1 MIKKIETGDVIYTI
15 DKNSTSSIGTL
26 VERYTD
32 DVIYTIDKNSGN
44 CIDIDVKPG
53 VEEVSFNT
61 SFGREYLLGDCKK
74 VFPDVRKIV
83 IGSGVYD
90 IDIPNMLFPNVKE
103 VECSSWYGKY
113 TKSGSVLLRDDNG
126 QTLTNIFVKEEGETV
141 DLKYVTKI
149 EDDAFSGCM
158 ATKIIN
164 SVSVTSCAEY
174 AFRNSAIGDLKPEPA
189 GAVIAG
195 SILVNIDET
204 SENII
209 LPDKRVSLTAMR
221 DGINFDNVK
230 SITANRAQTVI
241 NLRHKLPVGIKIIL
255 KDKSYITDE
264 QLSGWSPFPI
274 LELTEENPY
283 YSTKDGCLL
292 SKDGL
297 VLVKY
302 PSAISGTIHIPD
314 GIETITPSAFS
325 FSEAE
330 EVYFPDSMRVLMPEC
345 FYMCKRLK
353 KVDFGHGIEEIGI
366 GHDCRLFIQCSML
379 HEIEIPSQV
388 RIIGESVFLE
398 TAISKVTFHEGLTQ
412 IMDYAFKQ
420 SCIKEVTLPASL
432 KYIGRQSFPSVD
444 SVTLSSDN
452 MPYGIAEAITSNT
465 TLDNSPM
472 YIKIKKPTATVFM
485 PRYIVAADA
494 VTLDT
499 RLAIPSFREKCEESL
514 YDYGMQPEI
523 KWKTAIKTMEE
534 CPNDE
539 VKTYLRRV
547 SKNIVAMY
555 MNLNDEVGLI
565 DFVKLGVMTPKALN
579 DAYKKAKE
587 YNLTLAMAYICDAQ
601 KSTKGDKSSF
611 AL

>member
-1 MIKKIETGDVIYTI
+1 MKKR
-15 DKNSTSSIGTL
+15 
-26 VERYTD
+26 VEED
-32 DVIYTIDKNSGN
+32 DVIYTIDENSAD

-53 VEEVSFNT
+53 VEEVSFET
-61 SFGREYLLGDCKK
+61 SFGREYLLNGCKK
-74 VFPDVRKIV
+74 VFPDVRKIM
-83 IGSGVYD
+83 IDYGVYD
-90 IDIPNMLFPNVKE
+90 IKIPNTLFPNVKE

-113 TKSGSVLLRDDNG
+113 TKSGSVLLRDDDG
-126 QTLTNIFVKEEGETV
+126 QVLTNVFVKKEGETV
-141 DLKYVTKI
+141 DLKYATKI

-164 SVSVTSCAEY
+164 SGSVTSCAEY

-241 NLRHKLPVGIKIIL
+241 NLRYKLPAGIKIIL

-264 QLSGWSPFPI
+264 QLSEWSPFPI

-292 SKDGL
+292 SRDGL

-302 PSAISGTIHIPD
+302 PSAISGTVHVPD
-314 GIETITPSAFS
+314 GIETITSYAFIL
-325 FSEAE
+325 SEAE
-330 EVYFPDSMRVLMPEC
+330 EVYFPDSLRVLMPKC
-345 FYMCKRLK
+345 FWLCNKLQ

-366 GHDCRLFIQCSML
+366 GHNCRLFIQCSML

-388 RIIGESVFLE
+388 RIIGESAFLE
-398 TAISKVTFHEGLTQ
+398 TAINKVTFHEGLTQ
-412 IMDYAFKQ
+412 IMDYAFKK

-432 KYIGRQSFPSVD
+432 KYIGIQSFPGVD
-444 SVTLSSDN
+444 SVTLSSDD

-465 TLDNSPM
+465 TPDNSPM

-485 PRYIVAADA
+485 PRYIVTADA

-499 RLAIPSFREKCEESL
+499 RLAIPSFREKCEKSL
-514 YDYGMQPEI
+514 YDYGTQPEI
-523 KWKTAIKTMEE
+523 KWKTAIKTMKE
-534 CPNDE
+534 CPNDA

-555 MNLNDEVGLI
+555 MNLGDESGLI
-565 DFVKLGVMTPKALN
+565 DFIKLGVMTPKALD

-587 YNLTLAMAYICDAQ
+587 KGLTTVMAYICEAQ
-601 KSTKGDKSSF
+601 KDMTGGKSSF
-611 AL
+611 SL

>member
-1 MIKKIETGDVIYTI
+1 MKKRIEENGVIYTI
-15 DKNSTSSIGTL
+15 DENNG
-26 VERYTD
+26 D
-32 DVIYTIDKNSGN
+32 
-44 CIDIDVKPG
+44 CIDIGVKPG
-53 VEEVSFNT
+53 VEEVSFEA

-83 IGSGVYD
+83 IDYSVHD
-90 IDIPNMLFPNVKE
+90 IDIPNTLFPNVKE

-113 TKSGSVLLRDDNG
+113 TKSGSVLLRNDCD
-126 QTLTNIFVKEEGETV
+126 QILTNVFVKKEGETV
-141 DLKYVTKI
+141 DLKYATKI

-164 SVSVTSCAEY
+164 SGSITSCAKH

-195 SILVNIDET
+195 SIIVNIDET
-204 SENII
+204 AENII
-209 LPDKRVSLTAMR
+209 LPDKRLSLTAMR
-221 DGINFDNVK
+221 DGINFDKVK
-230 SITANRAQTVI
+230 SVIAHRAQTVI

-264 QLSGWSPFPI
+264 QLSEWSPFPI

-302 PSAISGTIHIPD
+302 PSAISGTVHIPD
-314 GIETITPSAFS
+314 GIETITSYAFIL
-325 FSEAE
+325 SEAE
-330 EVYFPDSMRVLMPEC
+330 EVYFPDSLRVLMPKC
-345 FYMCKRLK
+345 FCLCNKLQ

-366 GHDCRLFIQCSML
+366 GHDCRLFMQCSML

-388 RIIGESVFLE
+388 RIIGESAFLE
-398 TAISKVTFHEGLTQ
+398 TSISKVTFNEGLTQ

-432 KYIGRQSFPSVD
+432 KYIGRQSFPGMD

-465 TLDNSPM
+465 IPDNSPI
-472 YIKIKKPTATVFM
+472 YIKIKKPAATVFM
-485 PRYIVAADA
+485 PRYIVTADA

-499 RLAIPSFREKCEESL
+499 RLAIPSFREKCEELL

-523 KWKTAIKTMEE
+523 KWKTAIKTMKE
-534 CPNDE
+534 CPNDA

-547 SKNIVAMY
+547 SKNIIAMY
-555 MNLNDEVGLI
+555 MELNDETGLI
-565 DFVKLGVMTPKALN
+565 DFIKLGIMTPKAL
-579 DAYKKAKE
+579 DDTYKKAKE
-587 YNLTLAMAYICDAQ
+587 KGLTTVMAYICEAQ
-601 KSTKGDKSSF
+601 KDITGGKSSF
-611 AL
+611 SL

>member
-1 MIKKIETGDVIYTI
+1 MKKRIEEDGVVYTI
-15 DKNSTSSIGTL
+15 DAT
-26 VERYTD
+26 
-32 DVIYTIDKNSGN
+32 SGN

-53 VEEVSFNT
+53 VEEVSFGA

-74 VFPDVRKIV
+74 AFPDVKKIV
-83 IGSGVYD
+83 IDYSVYD
-90 IDIPNMLFPNVKE
+90 IDIPNTLFPNVKE
-103 VECSSWYGKY
+103 VKSNNYYGKY
-113 TKSGSVLLRDDNG
+113 TKNGSVLLRNDNG
-126 QTLTNIFVKEEGETV
+126 QILTNVFGKKEDETV
-141 DLKYVTKI
+141 DLKYATKI
-149 EDDAFSGCM
+149 DDDAFSGCM

-164 SVSVTSCAEY
+164 SGSVTSCAKH

-195 SILVNIDET
+195 SIIVNIDET
-204 SENII
+204 AENII
-209 LPDKRVSLTAMR
+209 LPDKRLSLTAMR
-221 DGINFDNVK
+221 DGINFDKVK
-230 SITANRAQTVI
+230 SVIAHRAQTVI

-302 PSAISGTIHIPD
+302 PSAISGTVHIPD
-314 GIETITPSAFS
+314 GIETITSYAFIL
-325 FSEAE
+325 SEAE
-330 EVYFPDSMRVLMPEC
+330 EVYFPDSLRVLMPKC
-345 FYMCKRLK
+345 FCLCNKLQ

-366 GHDCRLFIQCSML
+366 GHDCRLFMQCIML

-388 RIIGESVFLE
+388 RIIGESAFLG
-398 TAISKVTFHEGLTQ
+398 TAISKVTFNEGLTQ

-444 SVTLSSDN
+444 SITLSSDD
-452 MPYGIAEAITSNT
+452 MPYGIAEAVTLNT
-465 TLDNSPM
+465 TSDDKMLF
-472 YIKIKKPTATVFM
+472 IEIKKPNSTVFL
-485 PRYIVAADA
+485 PRYIVTADA
-494 VTLDT
+494 ASLDT

-514 YDYGMQPEI
+514 YDYGIQPEI

-534 CPNDE
+534 CPNDA

-547 SKNIVAMY
+547 SKNIIAMY
-555 MNLNDEVGLI
+555 MELNDETGLI
-565 DFVKLGVMTPKALN
+565 DFIKLGVMTPKAL
-579 DAYKKAKE
+579 DDTYKKAKE
-587 YNLTLAMAYICDAQ
+587 NGLTTVMAYICEAQ
-601 KSTKGDKSSF
+601 KDMASGKSSF
-611 AL
+611 SL

>member
-1 MIKKIETGDVIYTI
+1 MKKRIE
-15 DKNSTSSIGTL
+15 
-26 VERYTD
+26 ED
-32 DVIYTIDKNSGN
+32 DVIYTIDENSGD

-53 VEEVSFNT
+53 VNEVSFEA
-61 SFGREYLLGDCKK
+61 SFARKYLFSDCKK

-83 IGSGVYD
+83 IDYSVYD
-90 IDIPNMLFPNVKE
+90 IDIPNTLFPNVKE
-103 VECSSWYGKY
+103 VECNSWYGKY
-113 TKSGSVLLRDDNG
+113 IKSGNLLLRNDNG
-126 QTLTNIFVKEEGETV
+126 QILTNVFGKKEGETI

-149 EDDAFSGCM
+149 DDDAFSGCM

-164 SVSVTSCAEY
+164 SGSVTSCAEY

-189 GAVIAG
+189 GAVIVG

-209 LPDKRVSLTAMR
+209 LPDKRVSLTAIR

-241 NLRHKLPVGIKIIL
+241 NLRHKLPVGVKIIL

-302 PSAISGTIHIPD
+302 PSAISGTVHIPD
-314 GIETITPSAFS
+314 GIETITSYAFIL
-325 FSEAE
+325 SEAE
-330 EVYFPDSMRVLMPEC
+330 EVYFPDSLRVLMPKC
-345 FYMCKRLK
+345 FCLCNKLQ

-366 GHDCRLFIQCSML
+366 GHDCRLFMQCSML

-388 RIIGESVFLE
+388 RIIGESAFLE
-398 TAISKVTFHEGLTQ
+398 TSISKVTFNEGLTQ

-432 KYIGRQSFPSVD
+432 KYIGRQSFPGVD

-452 MPYGIAEAITSNT
+452 MPYGIAEAITLNAT
-465 TLDNSPM
+465 PDNSPM
-472 YIKIKKPTATVFM
+472 YIKINKPAATIFM
-485 PRYIVAADA
+485 PRYIVTADA
-494 VTLDT
+494 ATLDT

-523 KWKTAIKTMEE
+523 KWKTAIKTMKE
-534 CPNDE
+534 CPNDA

-555 MNLNDEVGLI
+555 MELNDETGLI
-565 DFVKLGVMTPKALN
+565 DFIKLGIMTPKAL
-579 DAYKKAKE
+579 DDTYKKAKE
-587 YNLTLAMAYICDAQ
+587 KGLTTVMAYICEAQ
-601 KSTKGDKSSF
+601 KDTKGSNSSF
-611 AL
+611 SL

>member
-1 MIKKIETGDVIYTI
+1 MEKRIE
-15 DKNSTSSIGTL
+15 
-26 VERYTD
+26 ED
-32 DVIYTIDKNSGN
+32 DVIYTIDKNSGD

-53 VEEVSFNT
+53 VKEVSFNA

-83 IGSGVYD
+83 IDYSVYD
-90 IDIPNMLFPNVKE
+90 IDIPNTLFPNVKE

-113 TKSGSVLLRDDNG
+113 IKSGSLLLRNDNG
-126 QTLTNIFVKEEGETV
+126 QILTNIFGKKEGETI

-149 EDDAFSGCM
+149 DDDAFSGCM

-164 SVSVTSCAEY
+164 SGSVTSCAEY
-174 AFRNSAIGDLKPEPA
+174 AFRNSAIGDLEPEPA

-241 NLRHKLPVGIKIIL
+241 NLRYKLPVGIKIIL

-264 QLSGWSPFPI
+264 QLSEWSPFPI

-302 PSAISGTIHIPD
+302 PSAISGTVHIPD
-314 GIETITPSAFS
+314 GIETITSYAFIL
-325 FSEAE
+325 SEAE
-330 EVYFPDSMRVLMPEC
+330 EIYFPDSLRVLMPKC
-345 FYMCKRLK
+345 FCLCNKLQK
-353 KVDFGHGIEEIGI
+353 IDFGHGIEEIGI
-366 GHDCRLFIQCSML
+366 GHDCRLFMQCRML

-388 RIIGESVFLE
+388 RIIGESAFIG
-398 TAISKVTFHEGLTQ
+398 TSISKVTFHEGLTQ

-432 KYIGRQSFPSVD
+432 KYIGRQSFPGMD

-452 MPYGIAEAITSNT
+452 MPYGIAEAITLNT
-465 TLDNSPM
+465 IQDNSPI
-472 YIKIKKPTATVFM
+472 YIKIKKPAATVFM
-485 PRYIVAADA
+485 PRYIVTADA

-499 RLAIPSFREKCEESL
+499 RLAIPSFREKCEELL

-534 CPNDE
+534 CPNDA

-547 SKNIVAMY
+547 SKNIIAMY
-555 MNLNDEVGLI
+555 MELNDETGLI
-565 DFVKLGVMTPKALN
+565 DFIKLGVMTPKAL
-579 DAYKKAKE
+579 DDTYKKAKE
-587 YNLTLAMAYICDAQ
+587 KGLTTVMAYICEAQ
-601 KSTKGDKSSF
+601 KDTKGNNSSF
-611 AL
+611 SL

>member
-1 MIKKIETGDVIYTI
+1 MEKKIEENDVVYTI
-15 DKNSTSSIGTL
+15 DGTNGGC
-26 VERYTD
+26 V
-32 DVIYTIDKNSGN
+32 
-44 CIDIDVKPG
+44 DIDVKPG
-53 VEEVSFNT
+53 VEEVSFEA

-83 IGSGVYD
+83 IDYSVYN
-90 IDIPNMLFPNVKE
+90 IDIPNTLFPNVKE
-103 VECSSWYGKY
+103 VKSDNYYGKY
-113 TKSGSVLLRDDNG
+113 TKNGSVLLKNDYHG
-126 QTLTNIFVKEEGETV
+126 QILTNTFAKKADETV
-141 DLKYVTKI
+141 DLKYATKI

-164 SVSVTSCAEY
+164 SGSVTSCAEY

-189 GAVIAG
+189 GAVIVG

-241 NLRHKLPVGIKIIL
+241 NLRYKLPVGIKIIL
-255 KDKSYITDE
+255 KDKSYITEE

-274 LELTEENPY
+274 LELTEENRY

-302 PSAISGTIHIPD
+302 PSAISGTVHIPD
-314 GIETITPSAFS
+314 GIETITSYAFIL
-325 FSEAE
+325 SEAD
-330 EVYFPDSMRVLMPEC
+330 EVYFPDSLRVLMPKC
-345 FYMCKRLK
+345 FCLCNKLQ

-366 GHDCRLFIQCSML
+366 GHDCRLFMQCSML

-388 RIIGESVFLE
+388 RIIGESAFLE
-398 TAISKVTFHEGLTQ
+398 TGISKVTFHEGLTQ

-420 SCIKEVTLPASL
+420 SCVKEITLPASL
-432 KYIGRQSFPSVD
+432 KYIGRQSFLGVD
-444 SVTLSSDN
+444 SVTLSSDD

-465 TLDNSPM
+465 APDNSSTC
-472 YIKIKKPTATVFM
+472 IKIKKPTTTVFM
-485 PRYIVAADA
+485 PRCIVPENAA
-494 VTLDT
+494 TLDT
-499 RLAIPSFREKCEESL
+499 RLAIPSFRENCEKSL
-514 YDYGMQPEI
+514 YDYGIQPES
-523 KWKTAIKTMEE
+523 KWKTAIETMKEY
-534 CPNDE
+534 PNDT

-555 MNLNDEVGLI
+555 MNLGDEAGLV
-565 DFVKLGVMTPKALN
+565 DFIKLGIMTPKAL
-579 DAYKKAKE
+579 DDTYKKARE
-587 YNLTLAMAYICDAQ
+587 NGLTTVMAYICEAQ
-601 KSTKGDKSSF
+601 SGPDKKTSSF
-611 AL
+611 SL

>member
-1 MIKKIETGDVIYTI
+1 MKKRIEEDGVIYTI
-15 DKNSTSSIGTL
+15 D
-26 VERYTD
+26 E
-32 DVIYTIDKNSGN
+32 NSGD

-53 VEEVSFNT
+53 AEEVSFNT
-61 SFGREYLLGDCKK
+61 SFGREYLLGNCKK

-83 IGSGVYD
+83 IDYSACD
-90 IDIPNMLFPNVKE
+90 IEIPNTLFPNVKE

-113 TKSGSVLLRDDNG
+113 TKSGSLLLRNDNG
-126 QTLTNIFVKEEGETV
+126 QILTNVFVKKEGETI
-141 DLKYVTKI
+141 DLRYVTKI
-149 EDDAFSGCM
+149 DDDAFSGCM

-174 AFRNSAIGDLKPEPA
+174 AFRNSAIGDLEPEPA
-189 GAVIAG
+189 GAVIVG

-230 SITANRAQTVI
+230 SITVNRAQTVI
-241 NLRHKLPVGIKIIL
+241 NLRYKLPVGIKIIL
-255 KDKSYITDE
+255 KDKSYITDD
-264 QLSGWSPFPI
+264 QLSAWSPFPI

-302 PSAISGTIHIPD
+302 PSAISGTVHIPD
-314 GIETITPSAFS
+314 GIKTITSYAFIL
-325 FSEAE
+325 SEAE
-330 EVYFPDSMRVLMPEC
+330 EVYFPDSLRVLMPKC
-345 FYMCKRLK
+345 FCLCNKLQ

-366 GHDCRLFIQCSML
+366 GHDCRLFIRCSML

-388 RIIGESVFLE
+388 RIIGESAFLE
-398 TAISKVTFHEGLTQ
+398 TVISKVTFHEGLTQ
-412 IMDYAFKQ
+412 IMDYAFKK
-420 SCIKEVTLPASL
+420 SCLKEVTLPASL
-432 KYIGRQSFPSVD
+432 KYIGRQSFPSLD
-444 SVTLSSDN
+444 SVTLSSDD

-465 TLDNSPM
+465 TPNNSPM
-472 YIKIKKPTATVFM
+472 YIKIKKPAATVFM
-485 PRYIVAADA
+485 PRYIVTADA

-499 RLAIPSFREKCEESL
+499 RLAIPSFREKCEKSL

-523 KWKTAIKTMEE
+523 RWQTAIKTMKE

-539 VKTYLRRV
+539 VKTYLRRI

-555 MNLNDEVGLI
+555 MNLGDETGLI
-565 DFVKLGVMTPKALN
+565 DFVKFGIMTPKAL
-579 DAYKKAKE
+579 DDTYKKAKE
-587 YNLTLAMAYICDAQ
+587 NGLTTVMAYICEAQ
-601 KSTKGDKSSF
+601 KDTKGNNSSF
-611 AL
+611 SL

>member
-1 MIKKIETGDVIYTI
+1 MKKRIEEDGVVYTI
-15 DKNSTSSIGTL
+15 DATSG
-26 VERYTD
+26 D
-32 DVIYTIDKNSGN
+32 

-61 SFGREYLLGDCKK
+61 SFGCEYLLGDCKK
-74 VFPDVRKIV
+74 AFPDVRKIV
-83 IGSGVYD
+83 IDYKVYD
-90 IDIPNMLFPNVKE
+90 IDIPNTLFPNVKE
-103 VECSSWYGKY
+103 VECSNWYGKY
-113 TKSGSVLLRDDNG
+113 AKSGSVLLRNDNG
-126 QTLTNIFVKEEGETV
+126 QILTNVFVKKEGEAV
-141 DLKYVTKI
+141 DLKYATKI
-149 EDDAFSGCM
+149 DDDAFSGCM

-164 SVSVTSCAEY
+164 SGSVTSCAEY

-264 QLSGWSPFPI
+264 QLSEWSPFSI

-302 PSAISGTIHIPD
+302 PSAISGTVYIPD
-314 GIETITPSAFS
+314 GIETITSYAFTL
-325 FSEAE
+325 SEAE
-330 EVYFPDSMRVLMPEC
+330 EIYFPDSLRVLMPKC
-345 FYMCKRLK
+345 FWLCNKLQ

-366 GHDCRLFIQCSML
+366 GHDCRLFMRCNML

-388 RIIGESVFLE
+388 RIIGESAFLG

-412 IMDYAFKQ
+412 IMDYHNGA
-420 SCIKEVTLPASL
+420 
-432 KYIGRQSFPSVD
+432 
-444 SVTLSSDN
+444 
-452 MPYGIAEAITSNT
+452 
-465 TLDNSPM
+465 
-472 YIKIKKPTATVFM
+472 
-485 PRYIVAADA
+485 
-494 VTLDT
+494 
-499 RLAIPSFREKCEESL
+499 
-514 YDYGMQPEI
+514 
-523 KWKTAIKTMEE
+523 
-534 CPNDE
+534 
-539 VKTYLRRV
+539 
-547 SKNIVAMY
+547 
-555 MNLNDEVGLI
+555 
-565 DFVKLGVMTPKALN
+565 
-579 DAYKKAKE
+579 
-587 YNLTLAMAYICDAQ
+587 
-601 KSTKGDKSSF
+601 
-611 AL
+611 

>member
-1 MIKKIETGDVIYTI
+1 MKKRIE
-15 DKNSTSSIGTL
+15 
-26 VERYTD
+26 ED
-32 DVIYTIDKNSGN
+32 DVIYTIDEDSGD

-83 IGSGVYD
+83 IDYSAHD
-90 IDIPNMLFPNVKE
+90 IDIPNTLFPNVKE

-113 TKSGSVLLRDDNG
+113 TKSGSVLLRDDDG
-126 QTLTNIFVKEEGETV
+126 QILTNVFIKKEGETV
-141 DLKYVTKI
+141 DLKYATKI

-164 SVSVTSCAEY
+164 SGSVVECKEH
-174 AFRNSAIGDLKPEPA
+174 AFRNSAIADLKPVPG

-241 NLRHKLPVGIKIIL
+241 NLRYKLPVGIKIIL

-264 QLSGWSPFPI
+264 QLSEWSPFPI

-302 PSAISGTIHIPD
+302 PSAISGTVHIPD
-314 GIETITPSAFS
+314 GIETITSYAFILS
-325 FSEAE
+325 DAE
-330 EVYFPDSMRVLMPEC
+330 EVYFPDSLRVLMPKC
-345 FYMCKRLK
+345 FWLCNKLQ

-366 GHDCRLFIQCSML
+366 GHDCRLFIRCSML

-388 RIIGESVFLE
+388 RIIGESAFLE
-398 TAISKVTFHEGLTQ
+398 TSISKVTFHEGLTQ
-412 IMDYAFKQ
+412 IMDYAFKK

-432 KYIGRQSFPSVD
+432 KYIGIQSFPGVD
-444 SVTLSSDN
+444 SVTLSSDD
-452 MPYGIAEAITSNT
+452 MPYGIAEAITSNET
-465 TLDNSPM
+465 SDNSLM
-472 YIKIKKPTATVFM
+472 YIKIKKPAATVFM
-485 PRYIVAADA
+485 PRYIVTADA
-494 VTLDT
+494 VTLDS

-523 KWKTAIKTMEE
+523 KWKTAIKTMKE
-534 CPNDE
+534 CPNDA

-547 SKNIVAMY
+547 SKNIIAMY
-555 MNLNDEVGLI
+555 MELNDETGLI
-565 DFVKLGVMTPKALN
+565 DFIKLGVMTPKAL
-579 DAYKKAKE
+579 DDTYKKAKE
-587 YNLTLAMAYICDAQ
+587 KGLTTVMAYICEAQ
-601 KSTKGDKSSF
+601 KDMKGSNSSF
-611 AL
+611 SL

>member
-1 MIKKIETGDVIYTI
+1 MKKR
-15 DKNSTSSIGTL
+15 
-26 VERYTD
+26 VEED
-32 DVIYTIDKNSGN
+32 DVIYTIDENSAD

-53 VEEVSFNT
+53 VEEVSFET
-61 SFGREYLLGDCKK
+61 SFGREYLLNGCKK
-74 VFPDVRKIV
+74 VFPDVRKIM
-83 IGSGVYD
+83 IDYGVYD
-90 IDIPNMLFPNVKE
+90 IEIPNTLFPNVKE

-113 TKSGSVLLRDDNG
+113 TKSGSVLLRDDDG
-126 QTLTNIFVKEEGETV
+126 QVLTNVFVKKEGETV
-141 DLKYVTKI
+141 DLKYATKI

-164 SVSVTSCAEY
+164 SGSVTSCAEY

-230 SITANRAQTVI
+230 SITANRTQTVI
-241 NLRHKLPVGIKIIL
+241 NLRHKLPAGIKIIL

-264 QLSGWSPFPI
+264 QLLEWSPFPI

-292 SKDGL
+292 SRDGL

-302 PSAISGTIHIPD
+302 PSAISGTVHVPD
-314 GIETITPSAFS
+314 GIETITSYAFIL
-325 FSEAE
+325 SEAE
-330 EVYFPDSMRVLMPEC
+330 EVYFPDSLRVLMPKC
-345 FYMCKRLK
+345 FWLCNKLQ

-366 GHDCRLFIQCSML
+366 GHNCRLFIQCSML

-388 RIIGESVFLE
+388 RIIGESAFLE
-398 TAISKVTFHEGLTQ
+398 TAINKVTFHEGLTQ
-412 IMDYAFKQ
+412 IMDYAFKK

-432 KYIGRQSFPSVD
+432 KYIGIQSFPGVD
-444 SVTLSSDN
+444 SVTLSSDD
-452 MPYGIAEAITSNT
+452 MPYGITEAITSNT
-465 TLDNSPM
+465 TPDNSPM

-485 PRYIVAADA
+485 PRYIVTADA

-499 RLAIPSFREKCEESL
+499 RLAIPSFREKCEKSL
-514 YDYGMQPEI
+514 YDYGTQPEI
-523 KWKTAIKTMEE
+523 KWKTAIKTMKE
-534 CPNDE
+534 CPNDA

-555 MNLNDEVGLI
+555 MNLGDESGLI
-565 DFVKLGVMTPKALN
+565 DFIKLGVMTPKALD

-587 YNLTLAMAYICDAQ
+587 KGLTTVMAYICEAQ
-601 KSTKGDKSSF
+601 KDMTGGKSSF
-611 AL
+611 SL

>member
-1 MIKKIETGDVIYTI
+1 MKKRIEQ
-15 DKNSTSSIGTL
+15 
-26 VERYTD
+26 D

-53 VEEVSFNT
+53 VEEVSFGA

-74 VFPDVRKIV
+74 VFPDVRKIA
-83 IGSGVYD
+83 IDYSVYD
-90 IDIPNMLFPNVKE
+90 IDIPNTLFPNVKE
-103 VECSSWYGKY
+103 VECSRLYGKY

-126 QTLTNIFVKEEGETV
+126 QILTNVFGKKEGETV
-141 DLKYVTKI
+141 DLKYATKI
-149 EDDAFSGCM
+149 DDDAFSGCM

-164 SVSVTSCAEY
+164 SGSVTSCAEY

-195 SILVNIDET
+195 SIIVNIDET
-204 SENII
+204 AENII

-241 NLRHKLPVGIKIIL
+241 NLRYKLPVDVKIIL

-302 PSAISGTIHIPD
+302 PSAISGTVHIPD
-314 GIETITPSAFS
+314 GIETITSHAFIL
-325 FSEAE
+325 SEAE
-330 EVYFPDSMRVLMPEC
+330 EIYFPDSLRALMPKC
-345 FYMCKRLK
+345 FWLCNKLQ

-366 GHDCRLFIQCSML
+366 GHDCSLFMKCSML

-388 RIIGESVFLE
+388 RIIGESAFLG

-432 KYIGRQSFPSVD
+432 KYIGRQSFPGVD

-452 MPYGIAEAITSNT
+452 IPYGITEAITSNT
-465 TLDNSPM
+465 TPDNSPI
-472 YIKIKKPTATVFM
+472 YIKIKKPAATVFM
-485 PRYIVAADA
+485 PRYIVTADA

-499 RLAIPSFREKCEESL
+499 RFAIPSFREKCEELL

-534 CPNDE
+534 CPNDA

-547 SKNIVAMY
+547 SKNIIAMY
-555 MNLNDEVGLI
+555 MELNDETGLI
-565 DFVKLGVMTPKALN
+565 DFIKLGVMTPKAL
-579 DAYKKAKE
+579 DDTYKKAKE
-587 YNLTLAMAYICDAQ
+587 KGLTTVMAYICEAQ
-601 KSTKGDKSSF
+601 NHSDKKASSF
-611 AL
+611 SL

>member
-1 MIKKIETGDVIYTI
+1 MKKRIKE
-15 DKNSTSSIGTL
+15 
-26 VERYTD
+26 D
-32 DVIYTIDKNSGN
+32 DVIYTIDENSAD
-44 CIDIDVKPG
+44 CIDIDVNPG
-53 VEEVSFNT
+53 VEEVSFET
-61 SFGREYLLGDCKK
+61 SFGREYLLNGCKK
-74 VFPDVRKIV
+74 VFPDVRKIM
-83 IGSGVYD
+83 IDYGVYD
-90 IDIPNMLFPNVKE
+90 IKIPNTLFPNVKE

-113 TKSGSVLLRDDNG
+113 TKSGSVLLRDDDG
-126 QTLTNIFVKEEGETV
+126 QVLTNVFVKKEGETV
-141 DLKYVTKI
+141 DLKYATKI

-164 SVSVTSCAEY
+164 SGSVTSCAEY
-174 AFRNSAIGDLKPEPA
+174 AFRNSAIGDLTPEPA

-230 SITANRAQTVI
+230 SITANRTQTVI
-241 NLRHKLPVGIKIIL
+241 NLRYKLPAGIKIIL

-264 QLSGWSPFPI
+264 QLSEWSPFPI
-274 LELTEENPY
+274 LELTEDNPY

-302 PSAISGTIHIPD
+302 PSAISGTVHIPD
-314 GIETITPSAFS
+314 GIETITSYAFIL
-325 FSEAE
+325 SEAE
-330 EVYFPDSMRVLMPEC
+330 EVYFPDSLRVLMPKC
-345 FYMCKRLK
+345 FCLCNKLK

-366 GHDCRLFIQCSML
+366 GHDCRLFIRCSML

-388 RIIGESVFLE
+388 RIIGESAFLE
-398 TAISKVTFHEGLTQ
+398 TAINKVTFHEGLTQ
-412 IMDYAFKQ
+412 IMDYAFKK

-432 KYIGRQSFPSVD
+432 KYIGIQSFPGVD
-444 SVTLSSDN
+444 SVTLSSDD

-465 TLDNSPM
+465 TPDNSPM

-485 PRYIVAADA
+485 PRYIVTADA

-499 RLAIPSFREKCEESL
+499 RLAIPSFREKCEKSL
-514 YDYGMQPEI
+514 YDYGTQPEI
-523 KWKTAIKTMEE
+523 KWKTAIKTMKE
-534 CPNDE
+534 CPNDA

-555 MNLNDEVGLI
+555 MNLGDESGLI
-565 DFVKLGVMTPKALN
+565 DFIKLGVMTPKALD

-587 YNLTLAMAYICDAQ
+587 KGLTTVMAYICEAQ
-601 KSTKGDKSSF
+601 KDMTGGKSSF
-611 AL
+611 SL

>member
-1 MIKKIETGDVIYTI
+1 MKKRIE
-15 DKNSTSSIGTL
+15 
-26 VERYTD
+26 ED
-32 DVIYTIDKNSGN
+32 DVIYTIDENSGD

-53 VEEVSFNT
+53 VEEVIFGA

-74 VFPDVRKIV
+74 AFPDVRKIA
-83 IGSGVYD
+83 IDYSVYD
-90 IDIPNMLFPNVKE
+90 IDIPNTLFPNVKE
-103 VECSSWYGKY
+103 VECNSWYGKY

-126 QTLTNIFVKEEGETV
+126 QILTNVFGKKEGETV
-141 DLKYVTKI
+141 DLKYATKI

-174 AFRNSAIGDLKPEPA
+174 AFRNSAIGDLKPEPD

-241 NLRHKLPVGIKIIL
+241 NLRYKLPVGIKIIL

-302 PSAISGTIHIPD
+302 PSAISGTVHIPD
-314 GIETITPSAFS
+314 GIETITSYAFIL
-325 FSEAE
+325 SEAE
-330 EVYFPDSMRVLMPEC
+330 EVYFPDSLRVLMPKC
-345 FYMCKRLK
+345 FLMCNKLQ

-366 GHDCRLFIQCSML
+366 GHDCRLFMRCNML

-388 RIIGESVFLE
+388 RIIGESAFLE
-398 TAISKVTFHEGLTQ
+398 TSISKVTFNEGLTQ

-420 SCIKEVTLPASL
+420 SCIKEVALPASL
-432 KYIGRQSFPSVD
+432 KYIGRQSFPGVD
-444 SVTLSSDN
+444 SVTLLSDD
-452 MPYGIAEAITSNT
+452 MPYGIAEAVTLNT
-465 TLDNSPM
+465 TSDDKMLF
-472 YIKIKKPTATVFM
+472 IEIKKPNSTVFL
-485 PRYIVAADA
+485 PRYIVTADA
-494 VTLDT
+494 ASLDT

-514 YDYGMQPEI
+514 YDYGIQPEI

-534 CPNDE
+534 CPNDA

-547 SKNIVAMY
+547 SKNIIAMY
-555 MNLNDEVGLI
+555 MELNDETGLI
-565 DFVKLGVMTPKALN
+565 DFIKLGVMTPKAL
-579 DAYKKAKE
+579 DDTYKKAKE
-587 YNLTLAMAYICDAQ
+587 KGLTTVMAYICEAQ
-601 KSTKGDKSSF
+601 KDMTGGKSSF
-611 AL
+611 SL

>member
-1 MIKKIETGDVIYTI
+1 MKKR
-15 DKNSTSSIGTL
+15 
-26 VERYTD
+26 VEED
-32 DVIYTIDKNSGN
+32 DVIYTIDENSAD

-53 VEEVSFNT
+53 VEEVSFET
-61 SFGREYLLGDCKK
+61 SFGREYLLNGCKK
-74 VFPDVRKIV
+74 VFPDVRKIM
-83 IGSGVYD
+83 IDYGVYD
-90 IDIPNMLFPNVKE
+90 IEIPNTLFPNVKE

-113 TKSGSVLLRDDNG
+113 TKSGSVLLRDDDG
-126 QTLTNIFVKEEGETV
+126 QVLTNVFVKKEGETV
-141 DLKYVTKI
+141 DLKYATKI

-164 SVSVTSCAEY
+164 SGSVTSCAEY

-241 NLRHKLPVGIKIIL
+241 NLRYKLPAGIKIIL

-264 QLSGWSPFPI
+264 QLSEWSPFPI

-292 SKDGL
+292 SRDGL

-302 PSAISGTIHIPD
+302 PSAISGTVHVPD
-314 GIETITPSAFS
+314 GIETITSYAFIL
-325 FSEAE
+325 SEAE
-330 EVYFPDSMRVLMPEC
+330 EVYFPDSLRVLMPKC
-345 FYMCKRLK
+345 FWLCNKLQ

-366 GHDCRLFIQCSML
+366 GHNCRLFIQCSML

-388 RIIGESVFLE
+388 RIIGESAFLE
-398 TAISKVTFHEGLTQ
+398 TAINKVTFHEGLTQ
-412 IMDYAFKQ
+412 IMDYAFKK

-432 KYIGRQSFPSVD
+432 KYIGIQSFPGVD
-444 SVTLSSDN
+444 SVTLSSDD

-465 TLDNSPM
+465 TPDNSPM

-485 PRYIVAADA
+485 PRYIVTADA

-499 RLAIPSFREKCEESL
+499 RLAIPSFREKCEKSL
-514 YDYGMQPEI
+514 YDYGTQPEI
-523 KWKTAIKTMEE
+523 KWKTAIKTMKEY
-534 CPNDE
+534 PNDA

-555 MNLNDEVGLI
+555 MNLGDESGLI
-565 DFVKLGVMTPKALN
+565 DFIKLGVMTPKALD

-587 YNLTLAMAYICDAQ
+587 NGLTTVMAYICEAQ
-601 KSTKGDKSSF
+601 KDMTGGKSSF
-611 AL
+611 SL

>member
-1 MIKKIETGDVIYTI
+1 MKKRIEEDGVVYTI
-15 DKNSTSSIGTL
+15 DATSG
-26 VERYTD
+26 D
-32 DVIYTIDKNSGN
+32 

-61 SFGREYLLGDCKK
+61 SFGCEYLLGDCKK
-74 VFPDVRKIV
+74 AFPDVRKIV
-83 IGSGVYD
+83 IDYKVYD
-90 IDIPNMLFPNVKE
+90 IDIPNTLFPNVKE
-103 VECSSWYGKY
+103 VECSNWYGKY
-113 TKSGSVLLRDDNG
+113 AKSGSVLLRNDNG
-126 QTLTNIFVKEEGETV
+126 QILTNVFVKKEGEAV
-141 DLKYVTKI
+141 DLKYATKI
-149 EDDAFSGCM
+149 DDDAFSGCM

-164 SVSVTSCAEY
+164 SGSVTSCAEY

-264 QLSGWSPFPI
+264 QLSEWSPFSI

-302 PSAISGTIHIPD
+302 PSAISGTVYIPD
-314 GIETITPSAFS
+314 GIETITSYAFTL
-325 FSEAE
+325 SEAE
-330 EVYFPDSMRVLMPEC
+330 EIYFPDSLRVLMPKC
-345 FYMCKRLK
+345 FWLCNKLQ

-366 GHDCRLFIQCSML
+366 GHDCRLFMRCNML

-388 RIIGESVFLE
+388 RIIGESAFLG

-432 KYIGRQSFPSVD
+432 KYIGRQSFPGMD

-452 MPYGIAEAITSNT
+452 MPYGIAEAITSDVTPN
-465 TLDNSPM
+465 NNPM

-485 PRYIVAADA
+485 PRYLVPEDAA
-494 VTLDT
+494 TLNT
-499 RLAIPSFREKCEESL
+499 RLAIPSFRENCEKSL
-514 YDYGMQPEI
+514 YDYGTQPEI
-523 KWKTAIKTMEE
+523 KWKTAIKAMKE
-534 CPNDE
+534 CPND
-539 VKTYLRRV
+539 VVRTYLRRV
-547 SKNIVAMY
+547 SKNIIAMY
-555 MNLNDEVGLI
+555 MNRGDEAGLI
-565 DFVKLGVMTPKALN
+565 DFIKLGIMTPKAF
-579 DAYKKAKE
+579 DDTYKKAREKG
-587 YNLTLAMAYICDAQ
+587 LTTVMAYICEAQ
-601 KSTKGDKSSF
+601 KDMTGGKSSF
-611 AL
+611 SL

>member
-1 MIKKIETGDVIYTI
+1 MKKRIKE
-15 DKNSTSSIGTL
+15 
-26 VERYTD
+26 D
-32 DVIYTIDKNSGN
+32 DVIYTIDENSAD
-44 CIDIDVKPG
+44 CIDIDVNPG
-53 VEEVSFNT
+53 VEEVSFET
-61 SFGREYLLGDCKK
+61 SFGREYLLNGCKK
-74 VFPDVRKIV
+74 VFPDVRKIM
-83 IGSGVYD
+83 IDYGVYD
-90 IDIPNMLFPNVKE
+90 IKIPNTLFPNVKE

-113 TKSGSVLLRDDNG
+113 TKSGSVLLRDDDG
-126 QTLTNIFVKEEGETV
+126 QVLTNVFVKKEGETV
-141 DLKYVTKI
+141 DLKYATKI

-164 SVSVTSCAEY
+164 SGSVTSCAEY
-174 AFRNSAIGDLKPEPA
+174 AFRNSAIGDLKPEPN
-189 GAVIAG
+189 GAIIAG

-230 SITANRAQTVI
+230 SITANRTQTVI

-264 QLSGWSPFPI
+264 QLSAWSPFPI
-274 LELTEENPY
+274 LELTEDNPY

-302 PSAISGTIHIPD
+302 PSTISGTVHIPD
-314 GIETITPSAFS
+314 GIETITSYAFTL
-325 FSEAE
+325 SEAE
-330 EVYFPDSMRVLMPEC
+330 EVCFPDSLRVLMPKC
-345 FYMCKRLK
+345 FCLCNKLK

-366 GHDCRLFIQCSML
+366 GHDCRLFVRCSML

-388 RIIGESVFLE
+388 RIIGESAFLE
-398 TAISKVTFHEGLTQ
+398 TAINKVTFHEGLTQ
-412 IMDYAFKQ
+412 IMDYAFKK

-432 KYIGRQSFPSVD
+432 KYIGIQSFPGVD
-444 SVTLSSDN
+444 SVTLSSDD

-465 TLDNSPM
+465 TPDNSPM

-485 PRYIVAADA
+485 PRYIVTADA

-499 RLAIPSFREKCEESL
+499 RLAIPSFREKCEKSL
-514 YDYGMQPEI
+514 YDYGTQPEI
-523 KWKTAIKTMEE
+523 KWKTAIKTMKE
-534 CPNDE
+534 CPNDA

-547 SKNIVAMY
+547 SKNIVTMY
-555 MNLNDEVGLI
+555 MNLGDESGLI
-565 DFVKLGVMTPKALN
+565 DFIKLGVMTPKAL
-579 DAYKKAKE
+579 DDTYKKAKE
-587 YNLTLAMAYICDAQ
+587 KGLTTVMAYICEAQ
-601 KSTKGDKSSF
+601 KDMTGGKSSF
-611 AL
+611 SL